1 MAQAIPL
8 LSSLQPQYSALQ
20 GGVPNLQG
28 GGSSAL
34 TLQPTYNPNPSSS
47 FVGPVLPSL
56 PKSTPLTV
64 APAPK
69 LPTITVPKVG
79 YANLTNDNGTIV
91 NDITGFRY
99 PKPDQLASDL
109 GLGGVNQIMWDNIK
123 KLTAPAPAPSAVPQT
138 NYTPDYST
146 LGYSSSV
153 SSNNNY
159 QVTPSGTVVNPS
171 TGGVVS
177 PAGSISP
184 TLPSTIYD
192 NPEYTDILKK
202 YLALQNMSPD
212 EESTNNELN
221 NIISG
226 LGITKANQSNQPIA
240 MEFITGQQ
248 AASEKRALALATPL
262 QQKLSLLEAKR
273 TGQIAASKFALDTT
287 EKKLQA
293 QLDAKTAADKL
304 AADKSKP
311 MEISPGGSLV
321 DPSTGRVIYQAPNKP
336 DTSNDPSRIL
346 SATEAQALGVPFGTT
361 AGQAYGKT
369 VTKPLTEAQSKDLT
383 YASRAQPANDI
394 IGQLESQ
401 VAGYNSVKWLAE
413 TKAENTTLGNSFVQD
428 WIKQIRQAERNF
440 GTAILRRESG
450 AAISASEFDTMEKQY
465 FPRPGDDAGTLQ
477 QKAQNRQIAIDSF
490 KQSAGPGAFGSGNN
504 DALDQALNS
513 IGFNKGGGGTP
524 IATMRTDKNNN
535 PTAMTT
541 DVARELGLVY
551 GRDYVQGA
559 KFPGNSNLYT
569 ARLLGDP
576 VAITIKG
583 LDQGGFYTRSGKQ
596 RWSYIGIPQNQWNN
610 MSYQQKVAVVKTM
623 YKREGNTGVLNQ
635 YFA

>member
-8 LSSLQPQYSALQ
+8 LNSLQPQYSALQ

-69 LPTITVPKVG
+69 LPTIAVPKVG
-79 YANLTNDNGTIV
+79 YSNLTNDNGTIV

-99 PKPDQLASDL
+99 PKPDQLAADL

-123 KLTAPAPAPSAVPQT
+123 KLTAPQAPAPAIPQSGQ
-138 NYTPDYST
+138 DYST
-146 LGYSSSV
+146 LGYSSPV
-153 SSNNNY
+153 SSSNPY

-202 YLALQNMSPD
+202 YLDLQKLSPD
-212 EESTNNELN
+212 EESTTNELN

-262 QQKLSLLEAKR
+262 QQKMALLQSKR
-273 TGQIAASKFALDTT
+273 EGAIAASKFALDTT

-304 AADKSKP
+304 AADRSKP
-311 MEISPGGSLV
+311 MEISPGGTLI
-321 DPSTGRVIYQAPNKP
+321 DPSTGRLIYQAPNKP
-336 DTSNDPSRIL
+336 DTANDPNRIL
-346 SATEAQALGVPFGTT
+346 SATEAQTLGVPFGTT

-383 YASRAQPANDI
+383 YASRAEPANGT
-394 IGQLESQ
+394 IGSLESQ
-401 VAGYNSVKWLAE
+401 VANYNSALWLAA
-413 TKAENTTLGNSFVQD
+413 TKAENTTLGNSFVPD
-428 WIKQIRQAERNF
+428 WVKQIRQAERNF

-465 FPRPGDDAGTLQ
+465 FPRPGDDPGTLQ

-490 KQSAGPGAFGSGNN
+490 KQSAGPGAFGNN
-504 DALDQALNS
+504 NNSSLDSVLDA

-524 IATMRTDKNNN
+524 KATMRTDKNNN

-551 GRDYVQGA
+551 GVDYVQGA

-596 RWSYIGIPQNQWNN
+596 RWSYIGIPQAQWNK
-610 MSYQQKVAVVKTM
+610 MSYSQKVAVVKTM